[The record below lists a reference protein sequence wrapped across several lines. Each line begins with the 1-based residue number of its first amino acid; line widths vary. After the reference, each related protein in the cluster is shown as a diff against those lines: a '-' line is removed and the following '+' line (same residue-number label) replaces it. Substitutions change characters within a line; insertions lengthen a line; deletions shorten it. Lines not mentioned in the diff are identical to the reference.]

1 MGSNS
6 TFSARHISMVAYD
19 NAGLLDVT
27 GPLDVFH
34 YANEVISKE
43 LVTSAKA
50 YETQILAKEKG
61 PVTMSSGI
69 TLVANNSYLSPQ
81 PPTDTLILAGG
92 NGAEKVSHDPG
103 LITFV
108 RQMTPRVRRMAS
120 ICTGSFILARA
131 GLLDR
136 KKATTHWSASERFKT
151 DFSTIAVQPDKIF
164 TKDGHVYTSAGVTAG
179 IDLALHLVEEDFGR
193 KAALAVAR
201 ILVVFMK
208 RKGGQSQF
216 SSHLTAQ
223 TNMAGPLG
231 KLLRW
236 IIHHPREQLTVRALA
251 AKAAMGERNFSRV
264 FVKETGVT
272 PAKFVEQV
280 RINKAASYL
289 ENMTIPMEQV
299 ADLSGFG
306 SAEKMRRAF
315 RRNLNVLPGKYRN
328 RFGI

>member
-1 MGSNS
+1 
-6 TFSARHISMVAYD
+6 MVAYD

-34 YANEVISKE
+34 YANEIISKE
-43 LVTSAKA
+43 FKTAAKA
-50 YETQILAKEKG
+50 YETEILAEKKG

-69 TLVANNSYLSPQ
+69 TLVANSSYLSPQ
-81 PPTDTLILAGG
+81 PRTDTLILAGG
-92 NGAEKVSHDPG
+92 RGAEKESLNPG
-103 LITFV
+103 LIAFV
-108 RQMTPRVRRMAS
+108 KQMNPKVRRMAS

-131 GLLDR
+131 GLLDK
-136 KKATTHWSASERFKT
+136 KKATTHWSASDRFKT
-151 DFSTIAVQPDKIF
+151 GFPEILVQPDKVF
-164 TKDGHVYTSAGVTAG
+164 TKDGHIYTSAGVTAG

-193 KAALAVAR
+193 KTALAVAG

-208 RKGGQSQF
+208 RQGGQSQF

-223 TNMAGPLG
+223 TNTEGSLG
-231 KLLRW
+231 KLLLW
-236 IIHHPREQLTVRALA
+236 IIHHPREPLTVRVLA

-264 FVKETGVT
+264 FLKETGVT

-289 ENMTIPMEQV
+289 EDMTFSMDQV
-299 ADLSGFG
+299 AGLSGFG

-328 RFGI
+328 RFGV